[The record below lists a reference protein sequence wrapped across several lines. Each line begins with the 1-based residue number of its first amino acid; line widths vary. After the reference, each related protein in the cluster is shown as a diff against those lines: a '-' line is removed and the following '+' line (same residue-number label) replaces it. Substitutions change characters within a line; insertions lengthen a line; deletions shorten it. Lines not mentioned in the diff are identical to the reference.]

1 MNTQLEY
8 LIDFIKLV
16 KIIAKRKSSMH
27 QTFQLIQL
35 KVVADFG
42 RKCLMSLRKPQGLED
57 VQRSFIYSSD
67 RESLVTKYFLL
78 TTISDF

>member
-35 KVVADFG
+35 KVVADIG
-42 RKCLMSLRKPQGLED
+42 RKCLMSLRKLQGLED
-57 VQRSFIYSSD
+57 VTFIH
-67 RESLVTKYFLL
+67 LFK
-78 TTISDF
+78 